1 MEIMLSA
8 IENKL
13 DGMFWDLAPAA
24 KKEAVK
30 KVAKDPVTAF
40 SNEQVFLRALNTL
53 GWYELIK
60 LIGSDNLLKLLNDT
74 TISRLFPEGRRRYY
88 TNAKKLL
95 SKYTLSASR

>member
-1 MEIMLSA
+1 MLPA

-24 KKEAVK
+24 KKEAMK
-30 KVAKDPVTAF
+30 KISKDPVTAF
-40 SNEQVFLRALNTL
+40 HDKQLFLRALNTL

-60 LIGSDNLLKLLNDT
+60 LMGSDNLLKLLNDS
-74 TISRLFPEGRRRYY
+74 TIAGLFPEGRRKYY
-88 TNAKKLL
+88 TNAKRLL